1 MPMRIPPDAKVIRD
15 SRITLI
21 RVISTLYDRLVN
33 GDDGLKD
40 KVKATM
46 REKDASFAE
55 SDLVIAALRAGSGK
69 STIDVYKLYRMVD
82 AGELKL
88 SQFLD
93 CITVSKERLK
103 EFLPGAIID
112 KLTIKGAAP
121 AEPALFTEFKD
132 GMEIDLDELATSLAG
147 AIAKTVPIKLT

>member
-82 AGELKL
+82 AGVDPGDDAKFLNSANPSEE
-88 SQFLD
+88 SQAFWQ
-93 CITVSKERLK
+93 
-103 EFLPGAIID
+103 
-112 KLTIKGAAP
+112 LT
-121 AEPALFTEFKD
+121 
-132 GMEIDLDELATSLAG
+132 
-147 AIAKTVPIKLT
+147 